1 MLHFIMLSINLN
13 WHFTLDMSHDTSVKY
28 YQNMNDC
35 KTKRKHEI
43 QLEKQQR
50 ETLNMSP
57 KAIGIHFHHQFNN
70 DYMHP
75 YKYLLT
81 FFVFV
86 VVQESIIFIQIYTN
100 RYLLVCPS
108 VRLSVCPYFSVIV
121 CLWSFIHSL
130 EATIENKWNLYGR
143 RVNIQVHVI
152 FLLPTISE
160 KKDIKNF

>member
-1 MLHFIMLSINLN
+1 
-13 WHFTLDMSHDTSVKY
+13 MSHDTSVKY

-86 VVQESIIFIQIYTN
+86 VVQESIIFMHTYTN
-100 RYLLVCPS
+100 RYLLVRPS
-108 VRLSVCPYFSVIV
+108 ICLSLLFGHRLFVVIH
-121 CLWSFIHSL
+121 SFIYWRQQSKIN
-130 EATIENKWNLYGR
+130 E
-143 RVNIQVHVI
+143 I
-152 FLLPTISE
+152 FMVDALTYR
-160 KKDIKNF
+160 FM